1 MILRD
6 AIGNNVRRAEKIKL
20 KPVTDVIQRREQRMT
35 NSIFSS
41 LSLVFLY
48 IPPFFSL
55 LFGLTLE
62 IGAPAFSLRHI
73 SDIKTSTATR
83 YLLRH

>member
-6 AIGNNVRRAEKIKL
+6 TIGNNVRGAEKIKL

-41 LSLVFLY
+41 PSLLFLY
-48 IPPFFSL
+48 ISPFFSFFRL
-55 LFGLTLE
+55 GVLS
-62 IGAPAFSLRHI
+62 PSHRI